1 MTGLAQKHEPFWLQI
16 LVVRD
21 ELVVHIQVLHT
32 RVVLTAEVA
41 RLVMGR
47 EHVLPEQ
54 HPSRSQSER
63 LVFGLQFFKIIF
75 SFHTYQ

>member
-21 ELVVHIQVLHT
+21 ELVVYVQVLHT

-54 HPSRSQSER
+54 HPSRSQSEC
-63 LVFGLQFFKIIF
+63 LVFSLQFFKIIF

>member
-1 MTGLAQKHEPFWLQI
+1 MTGLAQKHEPLWLQI

-21 ELVVHIQVLHT
+21 VLVVHIQVLHT
-32 RVVLTAEVA
+32 GVVLTAEVT

-47 EHVLPEQ
+47 EHVLPKQ
-54 HPSRSQSER
+54 HPSRSESER
-63 LVFGLQFFKIIF
+63 LVFGLQFFKIFF

>member
-47 EHVLPEQ
+47 KHVLPEQ
-54 HPSRSQSER
+54 HPSRSKTEC

>member
-1 MTGLAQKHEPFWLQI
+1 MTGLAQKHEPLWLQI

-47 EHVLPEQ
+47 KHVLPKQ
-54 HPSRSQSER
+54 HPSRSQSEC

>member
-21 ELVVHIQVLHT
+21 VLVVHIQVLHT
-32 RVVLTAEVA
+32 GVVLAAEVA

-47 EHVLPEQ
+47 
-54 HPSRSQSER
+54 
-63 LVFGLQFFKIIF
+63 
-75 SFHTYQ
+75 

>member
-16 LVVRD
+16 LVVGD
-21 ELVVHIQVLHT
+21 ELVVYVQVLHT

-47 EHVLPEQ
+47 
-54 HPSRSQSER
+54 
-63 LVFGLQFFKIIF
+63 
-75 SFHTYQ
+75 